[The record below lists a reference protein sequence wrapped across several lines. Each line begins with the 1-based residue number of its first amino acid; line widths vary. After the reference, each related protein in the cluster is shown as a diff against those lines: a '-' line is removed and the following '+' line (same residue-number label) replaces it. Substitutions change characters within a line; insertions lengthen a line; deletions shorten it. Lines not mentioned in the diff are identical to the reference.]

1 MIDYYGVINE
11 AGEEVKV
18 KLIMRFKVEELG
30 KEYIVYTLNDDQ
42 KSEEVLTTIAGIEEK
57 DGKIELKLIP
67 YEERNLV
74 LSFYDHIRDTICG
87 LR

>member
-1 MIDYYGVINE
+1 MIGYLGVINE

>member
-11 AGEEVKV
+11 AGERVEVKI
-18 KLIMRFKVEELG
+18 IMRFKVEELG
-30 KEYIVYTLNDDQ
+30 KEYVVYALNDDH
-42 KSEEVLTTIAGIEEK
+42 KSEDVLVTIAEIEEQ
-57 DGKIELKLIP
+57 DGEVKLKLIP